1 MGTSFTEFGKA
12 LNQASTKED
21 LQSVLNLLLEKGP
34 SALDI
39 EIRSLGPE
47 GGGTLDSLSQFLSM
61 LQVGFRHN
69 TNFEALQSY
78 LSLFL
83 KIHAPVISQEGKFKA
98 SLE

>member
-1 MGTSFTEFGKA
+1 M
-12 LNQASTKED
+12 
-21 LQSVLNLLLEKGP
+21 
-34 SALDI
+34 
-39 EIRSLGPE
+39 
-47 GGGTLDSLSQFLSM
+47 DSLSQFLSM

-98 SLE
+98 SLEELSVLQDHKWSSLHDELDESLCLVKFFKSSFLN